1 MTLPEV
7 LLAVAWVGV
16 TAYALL
22 GGADFGG
29 GFWDLLA
36 GGARRGAAQR
46 ALIEHSIGP
55 VWEANHVWLIFVLVV
70 LWTAFP
76 PVFAAVASTLYV
88 PLTLAAV
95 GIIARGA
102 AFAFRKSV
110 DEVALRRLFGA
121 AFALSSVL
129 TPFFLGTVAGAVASG
144 RVPPG
149 NARGDLVG
157 SWWNPTSLLGGVL
170 AVGVCAWLAAAYLTA
185 DAGRAGEA
193 ELAER
198 FRRRGLLT
206 GALVGAVALAG
217 VGVLRADAPALFDGL
232 TGRALPLVATSALA
246 GLASLWLLWRRRFV
260 AVRFTAALA
269 VAAIVWGWAAGQYP
283 WMLQGQ
289 LTIAQA
295 AAGRAV
301 LQAVLG
307 SLLVGALLFLPPLAW
322 LLVLFQRSQGPGGSG
337 RPIRG
342 RPGGTAPP
350 GR

>member
-7 LLAVAWVGV
+7 LLAVTWVGV

-36 GGARRGAAQR
+36 GGTRRGRPQR
-46 ALIEHSIGP
+46 ELIEHSIGP
-55 VWEANHVWLIFVLVV
+55 VWEANHVWLVFALVV

-76 PVFAAVASTLYV
+76 PAFAAVASTLYV

-102 AFAFRKSV
+102 AFAFRKAV
-110 DEVALRRLFGA
+110 AEVAAKRLFGA
-121 AFALSSVL
+121 AFALASVL

-144 RVPPG
+144 RVPLG

-157 SWWNPTSLLGGVL
+157 SWWNPTSVLGGVL

-185 DAGRAGEA
+185 DAARAGEPG
-193 ELAER
+193 LAEQ
-198 FRRRGLLT
+198 FRRRGLVT
-206 GALVGAVALAG
+206 GAAVGAVALAG
-217 VGVLRADAPALFDGL
+217 IGVLRADAPALFEGL
-232 TGRALPLVATSALA
+232 TGRALPLVAASALA
-246 GLASLWLLWRRRFV
+246 GVASLWLLWTRRFL
-260 AVRFTAALA
+260 AVRVSAALA
-269 VAAIVWGWAAGQYP
+269 VAAVVWGWAAGQYP

-295 AAGRAV
+295 AAGRPVLEAV
-301 LQAVLG
+301 LA

-322 LLVLFQRSQGPGGSG
+322 LLVLFQRSQAPGEGRGASG
-337 RPIRG
+337 R
-342 RPGGTAPP
+342 RPRRAVPP